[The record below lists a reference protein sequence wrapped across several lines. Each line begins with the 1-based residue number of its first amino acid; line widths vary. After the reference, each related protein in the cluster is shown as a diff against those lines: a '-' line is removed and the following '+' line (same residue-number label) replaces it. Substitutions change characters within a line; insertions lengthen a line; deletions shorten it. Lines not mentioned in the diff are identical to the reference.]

1 MFGFLETIVEYY
13 TGRDAS
19 QLSDDALVMKLAHI
33 NRIRKME
40 AENENSKLLNVL
52 SGGK

>member
-1 MFGFLETIVEYY
+1 MEYY

-19 QLSDDALVMKLAHI
+19 LLSDDALVMKLAHI

-40 AENENSKLLNVL
+40 AENGYGKTLNGL
-52 SGGK
+52 

>member
-33 NRIRKME
+33 NRIRKLE
-40 AENENSKLLNVL
+40 AENGYSKLLNGL

>member
-1 MFGFLETIVEYY
+1 MFGFFETIVEYY

-19 QLSDDALVMKLAHI
+19 LMTDEALIMKVAHI

-40 AENENSKLLNVL
+40 AKALKDSLK
-52 SGGK
+52 

>member
-1 MFGFLETIVEYY
+1 LETIVEYY

-19 QLSDDALVMKLAHI
+19 QLSDNALAMKLAHI

-40 AENENSKLLNVL
+40 AENGYGKLLN
-52 SGGK
+52 GM

>member
-1 MFGFLETIVEYY
+1 VEYY

-19 QLSDDALVMKLAHI
+19 LLSDDALVMKLAHI

-40 AENENSKLLNVL
+40 AESGYGKTLNSL
-52 SGGK
+52 

>member
-1 MFGFLETIVEYY
+1 VEYY

-19 QLSDDALVMKLAHI
+19 QLSDEALAMKLAHI

-40 AENENSKLLNVL
+40 AESGHGKILNSL
-52 SGGK
+52 

>member
-1 MFGFLETIVEYY
+1 VEYY

-19 QLSDDALVMKLAHI
+19 QMTDDALAIKVGHI

-40 AENENSKLLNVL
+40 ADEGNGKILNRLL
-52 SGGK
+52 K